1 MLEIDRILFFMRIL
15 HLQIAPQKS
24 LNAVRSHCCNNYAIC
39 KIAIHTCLC
48 KVQILQW
55 KQKHMLNYSPTY
67 LNNCVPLNNVER
79 AGCEKVHKKA
89 SSTWF
94 YHHYHFYPIFSS
106 TRADPLLYTFHS
118 RACSSYRWPNIFR
131 TASVYLHRIFVGR
144 AELSGQE
151 VPSGET
157 YGPLIISNVCPAY
170 PPLRLYSFWNTSA
183 NFARDWHLWKWYDSG
198 GIPSTL
204 CTPLQFSSKPF
215 FHCLLLLLI
224 SPVI

>member
-1 MLEIDRILFFMRIL
+1 
-15 HLQIAPQKS
+15 
-24 LNAVRSHCCNNYAIC
+24 
-39 KIAIHTCLC
+39 
-48 KVQILQW
+48 
-55 KQKHMLNYSPTY
+55 MLNVQVAKKCT
-67 LNNCVPLNNVER
+67 
-79 AGCEKVHKKA
+79 KKA
-89 SSTWF
+89 SSTLILSPLSLLSDLLL
-94 YHHYHFYPIFSS
+94 HSCRS
-106 TRADPLLYTFHS
+106 TLLYTFHS

-224 SPVI
+224 SPVIQ